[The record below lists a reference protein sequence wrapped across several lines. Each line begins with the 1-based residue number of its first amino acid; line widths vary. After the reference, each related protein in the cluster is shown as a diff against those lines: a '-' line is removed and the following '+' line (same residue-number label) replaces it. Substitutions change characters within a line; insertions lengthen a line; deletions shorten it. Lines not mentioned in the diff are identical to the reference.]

1 MATEKV
7 ICDTDVMIDY
17 WNSKS
22 DRHEDAKSLIE
33 DFIGIEN
40 LILSAITKM
49 ELIVGAKNKIDLIKI
64 NKNINRY
71 NIAFLNDR
79 ITYVALQL
87 LQDYTLSHGLALP
100 DALIAATSIVTGFS
114 LFTYNLKDYKFIENI
129 NIYDPATG

>member
-1 MATEKV
+1 
-7 ICDTDVMIDY
+7 
-17 WNSKS
+17 
-22 DRHEDAKSLIE
+22 
-33 DFIGIEN
+33 
-40 LILSAITKM
+40 M

-87 LQDYTLSHGLALP
+87 LQDYTLSHGFALP